1 MRGHTGEVQQ
11 SLDLGLVKWFE
22 SELGGKGDDPVVPS
36 HGGSVE
42 GDPRRLRN
50 VESADDAVRVT
61 ASVSIP
67 AHELEWRFGPS
78 GGPGG
83 QHANRA
89 HTRAEVRFDI
99 ESSPSLTEGQRNR
112 LMKKFGSVVVVSAD
126 DERSQLRNRRLA
138 VDRLRLRLADALV
151 IEKHRRPTRPGR
163 GAVERRLDA
172 KRRQAS
178 RKQDRRPNLDD

>member
-1 MRGHTGEVQQ
+1 M
-11 SLDLGLVKWFE
+11 
-22 SELGGKGDDPVVPS
+22 
-36 HGGSVE
+36 
-42 GDPRRLRN
+42 
-50 VESADDAVRVT
+50 ESAEDALRVT
-61 ASVSIP
+61 ASVRIP

-89 HTRAEVRFDI
+89 HTRAEVRLDI
-99 ESSPSLTEGQRNR
+99 EASAAFSDAQRQR
-112 LMKKFGSVVVVSAD
+112 VISRVGSIIVVSAD

-138 VDRLRLRLADALV
+138 LERLRVKLERALRV
-151 IEKHRRPTRPGR
+151 ETPRRPTRPGK

-178 RKQDRRPNLDD
+178 RKQERRRNFED

>member
-1 MRGHTGEVQQ
+1 MDGDE
-11 SLDLGLVKWFE
+11 DGL
-22 SELGGKGDDPVVPS
+22 
-36 HGGSVE
+36 
-42 GDPRRLRN
+42 
-50 VESADDAVRVT
+50 RVT
-61 ASVSIP
+61 ASVVI
-67 AHELEWRFGPS
+67 AVAELEWRFGPS

-99 ESSPSLTEGQRNR
+99 ETSTSLSEGQRNR
-112 LMKKFGSVVVVSAD
+112 LMKKLGTAVVVSAD

-138 VDRLRLRLADALV
+138 LDRLRLRLADALV
-151 IEKHRRPTRPGR
+151 VEKPRRPTRPGR

-178 RKQDRRPNLDD
+178 RKNERRRNFED